1 MKRKFYFL
9 FIIAIFTLFFH
20 SCNFS
25 SEEFIFDENA
35 YNIAFSNWK
44 KLNLKDYLFDFYYEG
59 DINKIIFHVKV
70 ENGLGS
76 ITGTSKFVEYEEDE
90 VKKVL
95 LQEQIDE
102 IVSKNSIKSM
112 TELFISQYE
121 QMKKTIHGFVRVQR
135 HSLQAKQRRPLGLS
149 KFVCFLSF
157 SCCLVRESIL
167 IQFAAVQL
175 LFLPFLG
182 LSWQLF
188 LQHGKVHGERCRE
201 H

>member
-44 KLNLKDYLFDFYYEG
+44 KLNIKDYLFDFYYEG

-76 ITGTSKFVEYEEDE
+76 ITGTSIFVEYEEDE

-121 QMKKTIHGFVRVQR
+121 QMKKTK
-135 HSLQAKQRRPLGLS
+135 SEYNTSS
-149 KFVCFLSF
+149 KKYVSGSF
-157 SCCLVRESIL
+157 EIIYDTEFHYIKKAESIL
-167 IQFAAVQL
+167 ISNKKDEADGIYNYSIVIKNFEIL
-175 LFLPFLG
+175 
-182 LSWQLF
+182 
-188 LQHGKVHGERCRE
+188 K
-201 H
+201 

>member
-44 KLNLKDYLFDFYYEG
+44 KLNIKDYLFDFYYEG

-102 IVSKNSIKSM
+102 IVSKNSIK
-112 TELFISQYE
+112 
-121 QMKKTIHGFVRVQR
+121 
-135 HSLQAKQRRPLGLS
+135 
-149 KFVCFLSF
+149 
-157 SCCLVRESIL
+157 
-167 IQFAAVQL
+167 
-175 LFLPFLG
+175 
-182 LSWQLF
+182 
-188 LQHGKVHGERCRE
+188 
-201 H
+201 